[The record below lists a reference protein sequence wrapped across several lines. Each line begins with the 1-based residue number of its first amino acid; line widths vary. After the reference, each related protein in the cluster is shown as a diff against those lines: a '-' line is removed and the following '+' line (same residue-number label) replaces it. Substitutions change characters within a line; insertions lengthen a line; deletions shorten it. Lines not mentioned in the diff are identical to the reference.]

1 MIFLLSVL
9 ETLSS
14 LGLHAKKKKKKERI
28 NSKRNFKILPLTTA
42 QRTLP
47 FPCTVRV
54 SVVLRPHADAVQ
66 VTKRLE
72 IPQFILKSR
81 WHSSLVPSE
90 LIVKPNV
97 IFLALPKRAN
107 YFTPLNPWV
116 YGIEEHLRQ
125 QCVPNVRFVR
135 EAAYYSY
142 NWPFWRLLGPRFHD
156 VVQISCTSWYEM
168 QTLVIVI
175 ASIVLMKIG
184 DVKLRET

>member
-14 LGLHAKKKKKKERI
+14 LGLHAKKKKEKKERI
-28 NSKRNFKILPLTTA
+28 NSKRNFKILPITTA

-81 WHSSLVPSE
+81 
-90 LIVKPNV
+90 
-97 IFLALPKRAN
+97 
-107 YFTPLNPWV
+107 
-116 YGIEEHLRQ
+116 
-125 QCVPNVRFVR
+125 
-135 EAAYYSY
+135 
-142 NWPFWRLLGPRFHD
+142 
-156 VVQISCTSWYEM
+156 
-168 QTLVIVI
+168 
-175 ASIVLMKIG
+175 
-184 DVKLRET
+184 

>member
-14 LGLHAKKKKKKERI
+14 LGLHAKKKKKERK
-28 NSKRNFKILPLTTA
+28 NSKRNFKILPITTA

-81 WHSSLVPSE
+81 
-90 LIVKPNV
+90 
-97 IFLALPKRAN
+97 
-107 YFTPLNPWV
+107 
-116 YGIEEHLRQ
+116 
-125 QCVPNVRFVR
+125 
-135 EAAYYSY
+135 
-142 NWPFWRLLGPRFHD
+142 
-156 VVQISCTSWYEM
+156 
-168 QTLVIVI
+168 
-175 ASIVLMKIG
+175 
-184 DVKLRET
+184 